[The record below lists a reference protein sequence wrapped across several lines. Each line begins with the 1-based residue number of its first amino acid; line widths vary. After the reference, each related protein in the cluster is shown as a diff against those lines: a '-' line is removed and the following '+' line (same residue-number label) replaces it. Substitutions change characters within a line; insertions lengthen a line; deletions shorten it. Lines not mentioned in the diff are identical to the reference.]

1 MNLQRHAI
9 TLAAALL
16 VSAVTPDVEAQVRVA
31 VVDLQQALNET
42 DDGRQAKRRLKTL
55 FRRRQKALDAA
66 QNKLKQMAEDIEKQ
80 KSVLSREALQSRMEE
95 YQKALIEL
103 QSQYMEYQQEL
114 ATKEAQL
121 TKRIL
126 DRMRDI
132 LQRIGRADNYTIIV
146 EANEGGVIW
155 VQPSLDLTSRLVT
168 EYNSG
173 GGAGSDLALW
183 TAGWNPGLAARPA
196 RRAARC
202 AAAA

>member
-31 VVDLQQALNET
+31 VVDLQEALNET

-80 KSVLSREALQSRMEE
+80 KAVLSREALQARMEE

-126 DRMRDI
+126 DRMREI
-132 LQRIGRADNYTIIV
+132 LQRIGRADNYTIII
-146 EANEGGVIW
+146 ESNEGGVIW
-155 VQPSLDLTSRLVT
+155 AQPSLDLTERLIT

-173 GGAGSDLALW
+173 GGAG
-183 TAGWNPGLAARPA
+183 PA
-196 RRAARC
+196 PEDE
-202 AAAA
+202 

>member
-1 MNLQRHAI
+1 M
-9 TLAAALL
+9 
-16 VSAVTPDVEAQVRVA
+16 A

-80 KSVLSREALQSRMEE
+80 KAVLSREALQARMEE

-126 DRMRDI
+126 DRMREI

-155 VQPSLDLTSRLVT
+155 VQPNLDLTQRLIT

-173 GGAGSDLALW
+173 GGSGGGDDDE
-183 TAGWNPGLAARPA
+183 
-196 RRAARC
+196 
-202 AAAA
+202 